1 MPAESL
7 RATPAK
13 PWLAAYSP
21 GVPAEIDA
29 DRYTS
34 LVALLEASF
43 ARFAA
48 QPAFTNLDTTLTFA
62 DVERLSRAFAAY
74 LQALPGMQAGDRV
87 AIMIP
92 NTLQS
97 PVALFGILRAGMVAV
112 NVNPMYTV
120 PELEHQ
126 LADSGAKA
134 VVVLENFAHT
144 VAVAL
149 PRTAVKHVVVT
160 QLGDHCALLKRLVV
174 NFVVKRVK
182 KLVRPWAIPGA
193 VAYRDALARGAA
205 ASYTAPP
212 VTGRDLAFLQYT
224 GGTTGRA
231 KGAMLTQR
239 NMVANTLQAA
249 AWAGPFYAPDA
260 GVVLTPLPLYHVY
273 SLTANL
279 LCFTELGAENVL
291 ITDPRDVKGFVELL
305 RKTRFAFMT
314 AVNTLFNA
322 LLHAPGFD
330 SVDFST
336 LRVCMGGG
344 MAVQREVALRW
355 QQVTGVAIAQG
366 YGLTEASPIVT
377 ANPLHL
383 KEFNG
388 SVGLPFPSTDVAV
401 FDDEGRELGVGEVGE
416 ICARG
421 PQVMAGY
428 WQRPDETA
436 QVLFGDGWL
445 RTGDVGR
452 LDAQGYLY
460 IEDRKKDVIVVSG
473 FKVYPNEIEDVAVR
487 QPGVREAAAI
497 GVRDAQSGEVV
508 KLFIVRKDPMLTT
521 AAVLAHA
528 RQNLTGYKIPRHVE
542 FVDDLP
548 KSNVGKVLR
557 RALKERESQPT
568 ASPPK

>member
-1 MPAESL
+1 MPV
-7 RATPAK
+7 K
-13 PWLAAYSP
+13 PWLAAYSA
-21 GVPAEIDA
+21 GVPAEIDP
-29 DRYTS
+29 DHYPS

-43 ARFAA
+43 TRFGAL
-48 QPAFTNLDTTLTFA
+48 PAFTNLDTTLTFA
-62 DVERLSRAFAAY
+62 EVERLSRAFAAY
-74 LQALPGMQAGDRV
+74 LQALPGARAGDRV
-87 AIMIP
+87 AIMLP

-97 PVALFGILRAGMVAV
+97 PVVLFGILRAGMVVV
-112 NVNPMYTV
+112 NVNPQYTV

-126 LADSGAKA
+126 LADSGANT

-144 VAVAL
+144 VAAAL
-149 PRTAVKHVVVT
+149 PRTTVKNVVVT
-160 QLGDHCALLKRLVV
+160 QLGDHCAPLKRVVV
-174 NFVVKRVK
+174 NFVVKHVK
-182 KLVRPWAIPGA
+182 KLVRPWRIGGA

-205 ASYTAPP
+205 SPYSAPRLA
-212 VTGRDLAFLQYT
+212 GSDLAFLQYT

-231 KGAMLTQR
+231 KGAMLTHR

-249 AWAGPFYAPDA
+249 AWARPFFAADA
-260 GVVLTPLPLYHVY
+260 GVVVTPLPLYHVY

-279 LCFTELGAENVL
+279 LCFAELGGHNLL
-291 ITDPRDVKGFVELL
+291 ITDPRDVRGLIALL
-305 RKTRFAFMT
+305 RKTRFAIMT

-330 SVDFST
+330 SIDFSS

-355 QQVTGVAIAQG
+355 QQVTGVTIAQG

-383 KEFNG
+383 NEFNG
-388 SVGLPFPSTDVAV
+388 SVGVPLPSTDVGI
-401 FDDEGRELGVGEVGE
+401 FDDQGRELPAGEAGE

-436 QVLFGDGWL
+436 KVMFGAGWL
-445 RTGDVGR
+445 RTGDIGR
-452 LDAQGYLY
+452 LDPQGYLF

-487 QPGVREAAAI
+487 QAGVREAAAI
-497 GVRDAQSGEVV
+497 GVRDEQSGEVV
-508 KLFIVRKDPMLTT
+508 KLFIVRKDPALT
-521 AAVLAHA
+521 AADVLAHA
-528 RQNLTGYKIPRHVE
+528 RQNLTGYKVPRHIE

-557 RALKERESQPT
+557 RALKEEAVAQPST
-568 ASPPK
+568 SPAT